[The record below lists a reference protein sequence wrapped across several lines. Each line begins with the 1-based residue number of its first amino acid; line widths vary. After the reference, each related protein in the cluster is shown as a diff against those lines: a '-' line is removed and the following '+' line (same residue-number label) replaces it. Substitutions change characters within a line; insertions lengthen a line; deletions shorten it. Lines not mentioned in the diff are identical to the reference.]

1 MKKTVKLVL
10 VSIAVIILI
19 ATSIRIVGNKINEA
33 YNKGFNDAINNAV
46 ISVVKVAQD
55 LYEVRI
61 ELQGE
66 LYVHLV
72 DSIEEE
78 EEVYNNAY

>member
-1 MKKTVKLVL
+1 MKKTVKLIL
-10 VSIAVIILI
+10 VSIAIIILI
-19 ATSIRIVGNKINEA
+19 AAGIRIVGSKINEA

-46 ISVVKVAQD
+46 ISVVKVASD

-66 LYVHLV
+66 LYVHIV
-72 DSIEEE
+72 DSIEE

>member
-1 MKKTVKLVL
+1 MKNVAKLL
-10 VSIAVIILI
+10 VVSLVIMVII
-19 ATSIRIVGNKINEA
+19 AAGIRVVCSKINEA

-46 ISVVKVAQD
+46 ISVVKVASN

-78 EEVYNNAY
+78 VNNNAY

>member
-1 MKKTVKLVL
+1 MKNVAKLL
-10 VSIAVIILI
+10 VVSLIIVIII
-19 ATSIRIVGNKINEA
+19 TVGIRIVGHEINEA

-66 LYVHLV
+66 LYVHIV

-78 EEVYNNAY
+78 VNNNVY

>member
-1 MKKTVKLVL
+1 MKNVAKLL
-10 VSIAVIILI
+10 VVSLVIMVIIV
-19 ATSIRIVGNKINEA
+19 TGIRIIGSKINEA

-46 ISVVKVAQD
+46 ISVVKVASN

-78 EEVYNNAY
+78 VYNNVY